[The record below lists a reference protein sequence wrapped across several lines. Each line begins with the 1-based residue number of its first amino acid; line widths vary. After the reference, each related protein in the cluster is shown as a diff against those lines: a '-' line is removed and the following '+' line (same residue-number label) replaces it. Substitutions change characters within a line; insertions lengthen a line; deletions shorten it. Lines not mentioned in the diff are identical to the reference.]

1 MSLYGIIGDLR
12 REHPTPAASKTL
24 DLVVAELGRTRDN
37 LRRAIANLE
46 AQPIPTGGKAILD
59 ELEQRARA
67 QGVEDLDRPP
77 APDEVPPPEPIDE
90 SQVGIAVLL
99 GGSAALIL
107 LLGIGVA
114 IAALNQI
121 LHSQ

>member
-37 LRRAIANLE
+37 LGQALAGLDSRSIPAGG
-46 AQPIPTGGKAILD
+46 QPILK
-59 ELEQRARA
+59 ELELRA
-67 QGVEDLDRPP
+67 QAEGVDDLDRPR
-77 APDEVPPPEPIDE
+77 APDEAPPPEPIDE

-99 GGSAALIL
+99 GGSAL
-107 LLGIGVA
+107 LLMVLAGVA
-114 IAALNQI
+114 VVAALNQI
-121 LHSQ
+121 LHFL

>member
-12 REHPTPAASKTL
+12 REHPTPSASKTL
-24 DLVVAELGRTRDN
+24 DLVVAELGRSNDN

-46 AQPIPTGGKAILD
+46 DDEVPAGGRPILD

-67 QGVEDLDRPP
+67 EGVDDLDRPP
-77 APDEVPPPEPIDE
+77 APDEAPVAEPVDE

-99 GGSAALIL
+99 GGTALIVVALAL
-107 LLGIGVA
+107 LAVA
-114 IAALNQI
+114 VALNQI
-121 LHSQ
+121 LHFA

>member
-37 LRRAIANLE
+37 LCQALAGLDSQSIPAGG
-46 AQPIPTGGKAILD
+46 QPILK
-59 ELEQRARA
+59 ELELRA
-67 QGVEDLDRPP
+67 QAEGVDDLDRPR
-77 APDEVPPPEPIDE
+77 APDEAPPPEPIDE

-99 GGSAALIL
+99 GGSAL
-107 LLGIGVA
+107 LLMVLAGVA
-114 IAALNQI
+114 VVAALNQI
-121 LHSQ
+121 LHFF